1 MAEKPIRSEIKL
13 EIPGGQA
20 SPAPPVGPTLGEHG
34 LPIGDFVNR
43 FNSETEDQQG
53 VLLPVE
59 ITIYEDNTFDLT
71 IKSPPASFLLK
82 EAAEIVQGSPRPK
95 TIKVGAV
102 TREQTRAIA
111 ERKMEDLNANDLEQA
126 TRIIEGTARSMGV
139 EVFESE
145 EEAETFRDTEVVT
158 DLDELEEAAG
168 GGVEEEEE
176 EEAGELAEAEGEA
189 EEEEGEGTGAL

>member
-1 MAEKPIRSEIKL
+1 MADKPVRSEVKL

-43 FNSETEDQQG
+43 FNSKTEDQQG

-59 ITIYEDNTFDLT
+59 ITIYEDNSFDLN

-102 TREQTRAIA
+102 TRDQTRAIA
-111 ERKMEDLNANDLEQA
+111 ERKMEDLNANDLDEA

-145 EEAETFRDTEVVT
+145 EEAERFRETEVVT

-168 GGVEEEEE
+168 GGVEEEGEEGGGLETTE
-176 EEAGELAEAEGEA
+176 EEAAEGAEAS
-189 EEEEGEGTGAL
+189 

>member
-43 FNSETEDQQG
+43 FNSKTEDQQG

-59 ITIYEDNTFDLT
+59 ITIYEDNTFDLN

-82 EAAEIVQGSPRPK
+82 EAAEIVQGSPRPR

-102 TREQTRAIA
+102 TEEQTRSIA
-111 ERKMEDLNANDLEQA
+111 ERKMEDLNANDLDQA
-126 TRIIEGTARSMGV
+126 QKIIEGTARSMGV
-139 EVFESE
+139 EVFETE
-145 EEAETFRDTEVVT
+145 EEAEEFRETEVVT

-176 EEAGELAEAEGEA
+176 EEEGPSEEEAEVQEEEA
-189 EEEEGEGTGAL
+189 EEEDVS